1 MVRLNSLVGAL
12 VCAAAVAVVC
22 AAGLALPPTAL
33 AQGGAPAPD
42 FDDPCP
48 ALYPGDGASRERLAR
63 WMARSAAG
71 RGLPHELPVMAAI
84 AESGLRN
91 LRGDTYSG
99 FFGMHE
105 SLNSGEYRGFPRN
118 PQLQVNWFLE
128 TAAAVRQL
136 RVAEGRPDP
145 ANDERAFGIW
155 IADVE
160 RPAPENRSGYQP
172 HLAEARSLIAGKCPA
187 PVSLDS
193 TPPPLLT
200 RIAGRQRPLAAGG
213 IVVSVRCPDA
223 DCLSGATATTTIG
236 GRERT
241 LRAAAIEPPERGYG
255 TLVLRPRRMIRR
267 ELARGRSVRV
277 LVSVF
282 AADAASNVTARR
294 RSALLLP

>member
-1 MVRLNSLVGAL
+1 MSRMKILVGAL
-12 VCAAAVAVVC
+12 VCAASLAV
-22 AAGLALPPTAL
+22 PPAAL

-48 ALYPGDGASRERLAR
+48 ALYPGDGATRERLAR
-63 WMARSAAG
+63 WMARSAAE

-105 SLNSGEYRGFPRN
+105 SLNTGEYRGFPRN

-128 TAAAVRQL
+128 SASTVRQR
-136 RVAEGRPDP
+136 RVAQGRPDP
-145 ANDERAFGIW
+145 AKDELSFGRW

-187 PVSLDS
+187 PVSQD
-193 TPPPLLT
+193 TAPPSLLA
-200 RIAGRQRPLAAGG
+200 RIAARQRPLAAGG

-236 GRERT
+236 GPERT
-241 LRAAAIEPPERGYG
+241 LHAAAIEPPKLGYG
-255 TLVLRPRRMIRR
+255 RLVLRPRRMIRR
-267 ELARGRSVRV
+267 ELAHGRSVRA
-277 LVSVF
+277 LVSVY
-282 AADAASNVTARR
+282 AADAAANVSARHR
-294 RSALLLP
+294 AVLLLP